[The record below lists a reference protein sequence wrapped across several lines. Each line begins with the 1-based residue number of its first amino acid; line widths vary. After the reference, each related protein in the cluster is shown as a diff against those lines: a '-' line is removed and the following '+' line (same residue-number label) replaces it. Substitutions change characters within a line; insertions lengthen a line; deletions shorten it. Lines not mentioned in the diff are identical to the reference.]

1 MKIIFLVQ
9 LLNVTCLNLNY
20 LVSSENPAQD
30 EVIFAKNV
38 IKTAKISSKNSI
50 YSKAVSDSKSLLNDQ
65 HNLDSNLHRVRNE
78 NTSRIIFGQI
88 SINTVRNKFDWY
100 MKIKK
105 NETDFLRSQKEK
117 LTIVF

>member
-1 MKIIFLVQ
+1 MKVKFLVQ

-38 IKTAKISSKNSI
+38 IKTAKISYKNSI
-50 YSKAVSDSKSLLNDQ
+50 YSKAFSDSKSLLNDQ
-65 HNLDSNLHRVRNE
+65 HNLGSNLHRVRNE
-78 NTSRIIFGQI
+78 NTSRIIFEQI
-88 SINTVRNKFDWY
+88 SINTARNKFDWY

-105 NETDFLRSQKEK
+105 MKQIFYDLRK
-117 LTIVF
+117 

>member
-9 LLNVTCLNLNY
+9 LLKVTCLNLNY
-20 LVSSENPAQD
+20 LVSYENPAQD

-50 YSKAVSDSKSLLNDQ
+50 YSKAFSDSKSLLNDQ
-65 HNLDSNLHRVRNE
+65 HNLGPNLHRVRNE
-78 NTSRIIFGQI
+78 NTSRIIFGHI

-105 NETDFLRSQKEK
+105 NETDFLRSQKVK